1 MTKPSPK
8 FALILLL
15 LIGLSACSGPAF
27 LSDKTDLEKRFQQ
40 RALDLEKRGELHQA
54 LLTWRVA
61 EALNPDNTLTTKI
74 IYDLADAIEKQSNTY
89 FTHGVALYNKGEFD
103 QARQMFIRTLHLKP
117 GHMEALRYIQHLL
130 PTAGHQHYTVR
141 KGDSFTRIAADVY
154 QDAEKGY
161 LLAYFNDLDPDKP
174 LLTGTMLVLPKFP
187 GSSNPPSSAAISQ
200 PGTTTTSKD
209 QTPVKVQ
216 TSEKGPTAAET
227 AVPQRPS
234 DENQYQVS
242 LALVEK
248 GRYADALVQLKKIS
262 PKFKGRDEAIAK
274 VSGLIQK
281 RTVDAELQQA
291 RNQLAQKS
299 FQKAH
304 DILENIL
311 AQSPDRDD
319 ARILMDEARYGWA
332 REFMAQDRENEAIT
346 LLQTLGPSYD
356 DAENLIVQ
364 AKGKRNARAE
374 KFYRSGVKHYLN
386 EELELAVEAWKN
398 ALALNPEHPK
408 AATDMANAIK
418 LLEKWRDI
426 NPKERQLSDPSS
438 Q

>member
-1 MTKPSPK
+1 MTGPYPK
-8 FALILLL
+8 YALILLL

-27 LSDKTDLEKRFQQ
+27 LSDKTDLEERFQQ
-40 RALDLEKRGELHQA
+40 RALELEQRGELHQA

-61 EALNPDNTLTTKI
+61 AALNPENTLMTKI
-74 IYDLADAIEKQSNTY
+74 IGDLVDTIEIQSNNY
-89 FTHGVALYNKGEFD
+89 FADGVVLFNKGEFD
-103 QARQMFIRTLHLKP
+103 QARRMFIKTLHLKP
-117 GHMEALRYIQHLL
+117 GHMEALHYVKHLL
-130 PTAGHQHYTVR
+130 PLAGYQHYTVR

-174 LLTGTMLVLPKFP
+174 LLTGTLLVLPKFP
-187 GSSNPPSSAAISQ
+187 GSNNPPSSAAAS
-200 PGTTTTSKD
+200 PSETATTSKD
-209 QTPVKVQ
+209 ALKDQTPNTVQ
-216 TSEKGPTAAET
+216 PPEKGTAAAEM
-227 AVPQRPS
+227 AVSPRPS

-242 LALVEK
+242 LALIEK
-248 GRYADALVQLKKIS
+248 GRYTDALVQLKKIS
-262 PKFKGRDEAIAK
+262 PKFKGREEAIAK
-274 VSGLIQK
+274 VNGLIQK

-291 RNQLAQKS
+291 RTQLAQKS

-319 ARILMDEARYGWA
+319 ARSLMDEARYGWA
-332 REFMAQDRENEAIT
+332 RELMAQDRESEAIA
-346 LLQTLGPSYD
+346 LLQTLGPLYD

-364 AKGKRNARAE
+364 AKGMRNARAE

-386 EELELAVEAWKN
+386 EELELAVEDWKN

-408 AATDMANAIK
+408 AATDMENAIK

-426 NPKERQLSDPSS
+426 NPKERQKGD
-438 Q
+438 